1 MAIFLINLLL
11 VKERLKVYPHWS
23 LQFEAFLSFHWAD
36 HQTIRLINLYFDG
49 LAMLLYYF
57 WMTLNE
63 SFKQWIP
70 MTSMPDDSDVS
81 VLPVTS
87 VWHTK
92 YKSPN
97 SRIYLFPS
105 NGGKTKNL
113 PKMKPL
119 FECHI
124 WLPYVWFW
132 KLCKKSS
139 HNLRDEINLDFE
151 KAS

>member
-1 MAIFLINLLL
+1 MTIFLINLLL

-63 SFKQWIP
+63 SFKLWIP

-81 VLPVTS
+81 VLTVTG
-87 VWHTK
+87 VLHTK

-97 SRIYLFPS
+97 SRIYLFSS
-105 NGGKTKNL
+105 NGGKTKICRKWSRYLNAIYGCL
-113 PKMKPL
+113 M
-119 FECHI
+119 
-124 WLPYVWFW
+124 
-132 KLCKKSS
+132 SG
-139 HNLRDEINLDFE
+139 FE
-151 KAS
+151 KFPKRVHIIYEMK